1 MVHATFYFYEKK
13 NWESSSGMCNSW
25 REYVRKQAMQNTF
38 KSPETM
44 EITEKKKVSELKC
57 VIFHGN
63 GPRVQERKK
72 ADIT

>member
-1 MVHATFYFYEKK
+1 
-13 NWESSSGMCNSW
+13 
-25 REYVRKQAMQNTF
+25 
-38 KSPETM
+38 M